1 MVVMTLTDTLKQV
14 IEYLAEAQ
22 KKYTDRKIED
32 FVVDLGKTK
41 DELKNLVA
49 ALDDLDFK
57 EDGKVDAKVI
67 TAKVTELEAAVKTL
81 QNNISNQGATVSADV
96 NKEIEAIKADISDI
110 KNNLIAK
117 LTDRVNTIEEKL
129 ANMEI
134 DINSLKAKVD
144 EIYSNNSDNSS
155 NSVKSDNSDNSS
167 KSNDFSNLK
176 PGLGS

>member
-1 MVVMTLTDTLKQV
+1 MAVMTLTDTLKQV

-32 FVVDLGKTK
+32 LVADLGKTK

-49 ALDDLDFK
+49 ALDGLDFK
-57 EDGKVDAKVI
+57 EDGVVDVKVI
-67 TAKVTELEAAVKTL
+67 TTKVAELEAAVKTL
-81 QNNISNQGATVSADV
+81 QNNISNQSTTVSIDV

-129 ANMEI
+129 TNMEI

-144 EIYSNNSDNSS
+144 EIYSNNSNNS
-155 NSVKSDNSDNSS
+155 NNSDNSV
-167 KSNDFSNLK
+167 KSNDFSNSK
-176 PGLGS
+176 SGLSS